1 MNRSEEPM
9 NRSEEPMNRSEETTE
24 YGDDGCVSPLF
35 DEPPASS
42 GSVMVDMV
50 SNQSYDIPGYYY

>member
-9 NRSEEPMNRSEETTE
+9 NRNEETTE
-24 YGDDGCVSPLF
+24 YGDDGRVSPLF

-42 GSVMVDMV
+42 GSVIVDMV
-50 SNQSYDIPGYYY
+50 SNQRYNMPGYYY